1 MNVPTHAAEVL
12 LQTCHV
18 HAYAMPALLRFW
30 RACRATMPQR
40 ARFDDERLDHLRA
53 QAQKPAPLVWDT
65 RRRTFDRAPVP
76 DYQAAIDALLRRR
89 ALWERV
95 TAILDM
101 QPDREAAD
109 ALSALVNGPAIRD
122 LIPFFLDLSP
132 REPARRSAVYRD
144 YRASVL
150 RPFER
155 HVLPRVA
162 GPPQPAPVNRATTA

>member
-76 DYQAAIDALLRRR
+76 DYQAAIDARLPRLRP
-89 ALWERV
+89 A
-95 TAILDM
+95 
-101 QPDREAAD
+101 
-109 ALSALVNGPAIRD
+109 AIRT
-122 LIPFFLDLSP
+122 PCP
-132 REPARRSAVYRD
+132 PARRRSA
-144 YRASVL
+144 
-150 RPFER
+150 
-155 HVLPRVA
+155 
-162 GPPQPAPVNRATTA
+162 ATGSC